1 MSSLR
6 PKPYIIGICGGSASG
21 KTFLL
26 RQLINQL
33 PEEALTL
40 ISQDNY
46 YKKLEEQER
55 DEEGL
60 VNFDH
65 PDSVNLQALEHDLH
79 SLIEGKTV
87 ELEEYTF
94 NNPKITPRLLSLKP
108 SPLVILEGLFI
119 FYRPEIAQLIDL
131 KVFVEADEHIKLARR
146 IRRDHSESGYSID
159 SILRDY
165 EKFVAPMY
173 HQFVAPTRKVSDLII
188 PNNRRMYRAVQ
199 MLVNHLRAVL
209 EEKQAEVQE

>member
-1 MSSLR
+1 MSLPR

-33 PEEALTL
+33 PEEDLTL

-65 PDSVNLQALEHDLH
+65 PNSVNLERLEQDLH

-94 NNPKITPRLLSLKP
+94 NNPKITPRLLSLRP
-108 SPLVILEGLFI
+108 TPLVILEGLFI

-146 IRRDHSESGYSID
+146 IRRDHSERGYSIE

-173 HQFVAPTRKVSDLII
+173 HRFVAPTRKVCDLII
-188 PNNRRMYRAVQ
+188 PNNKRMYRAVQ
-199 MLVNHLRAVL
+199 MMVNHLRAVL
-209 EEKQAEVQE
+209 EEKQAEGQE